1 MQAPPANPAKRRMK
15 RDFAVLAFAQSIPM
29 TAGFAGPD
37 LLCYLLRLDDAS
49 YRRAV
54 KAYGPVAVAWALT
67 LSSYGIAK
75 SERIRGWKAL
85 VAVGLSEALSA
96 LGSGVAFVVR

>member
-15 RDFAVLAFAQSIPM
+15 SDFAVLAFAQSIPM
-29 TAGFAGPD
+29 TAGFAGPGPS
-37 LLCYLLRLDDAS
+37 LLPPPLDDAS

-75 SERIRGWKAL
+75 AERIRGWKAL

-96 LGSGVAFVVR
+96 LGSRVAFVVR